1 MSKIKRMIGNVITTI
16 IYVPF
21 VLATL
26 LVGSI
31 IITGRLG
38 TDTLIRGPVHTR
50 LVLDRVYRTIKAAH
64 AQLQEEIDELK
75 GMDA

>member
-1 MSKIKRMIGNVITTI
+1 MSKITRMIGNVIATI
-16 IYVPF
+16 IFVPF
-21 VLATL
+21 VLATF
-26 LVGSI
+26 LVVSI
-31 IITGRLG
+31 IITGCLG

-50 LVLDRVYRTIKAAH
+50 LVLDRVHRTIKAAH